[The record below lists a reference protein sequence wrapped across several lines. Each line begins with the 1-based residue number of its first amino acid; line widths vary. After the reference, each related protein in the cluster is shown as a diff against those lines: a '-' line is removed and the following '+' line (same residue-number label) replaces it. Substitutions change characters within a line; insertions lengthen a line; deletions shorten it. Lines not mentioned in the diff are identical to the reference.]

1 MHIAQDENVNPNTVK
16 KWRNRWV
23 AGAARLA
30 KIEAAEGEL
39 QTAIEE
45 MLADE
50 ARSGTPPKFSA
61 EQICQIVN
69 ISCEDPKESGRP
81 VTEWTPKE
89 IANEA
94 VKRGIVSSISP
105 RQVGRFLKRS

>member
-1 MHIAQDENVNPNTVK
+1 MHIAQDEKVNSNTVK

-30 KIEAAEGEL
+30 KIEEAEGEL

-45 MLADE
+45 VLADE

-89 IANEA
+89 IADEA